1 MAKAQSTSTVFDTTP
16 AIVEVDTS
24 NDKNI
29 GRTLQGRPTYID
41 DAVGERLM
49 AEGIAAKVPEGWVRG
64 WKWHNFYGG

>member
-1 MAKAQSTSTVFDTTP
+1 MAKAPNTSAVFDTTP

>member
-1 MAKAQSTSTVFDTTP
+1 MAKYNKQDVAEEAT
-16 AIVEVDTS
+16 IVAVVDTS
-24 NDKNI
+24 KDKSI

-49 AEGIAAKVPEGWVRG
+49 AEGLSAKTDEGWVRG